1 MLREAVHSQAI
12 LLLFSFCFAL
22 EPDGVSSSPVSS
34 AGSRGSAVAMVCLW
48 ISDVLYLVF
57 RLAFPGMASWATELA
72 FLRGGA
78 QNAEA
83 PCQTQV
89 WVYPVALE
97 AHAGEV
103 KKQDL
108 AFCCC

>member
-72 FLRGGA
+72 FLRGGHKM
-78 QNAEA
+78 
-83 PCQTQV
+83 PK
-89 WVYPVALE
+89 PR
-97 AHAGEV
+97 V
-103 KKQDL
+103 KHRFGFIPLPWKPML
-108 AFCCC
+108 GK